1 MKKTA
6 LTLAAAVALGT
17 LGLTATAEAMPI
29 GSGAPAVEKQAN
41 ANIETVA
48 NRRYW
53 RGDRRGHR
61 DWNHNRWRR
70 HHDHDD
76 WGYGGAFLGGVLL
89 GSALDNA
96 YDDDDYYYAPRRRYR
111 VADDDHASYCLD
123 RYRSYDVRSDT
134 FMGYDGYRHR
144 CNSPYD

>member
-1 MKKTA
+1 MRKTA
-6 LTLAAAVALGT
+6 LSLAAAVALGT
-17 LGLTATAEAMPI
+17 LGLTAAAEAMPV
-29 GSGAPAVEKQAN
+29 GSGAPVVEKQAN

-48 NRRYW
+48 HRRYW
-53 RGDRRGHR
+53 RHGG
-61 DWNHNRWRR
+61 R
-70 HHDHDD
+70 HHWRHHGGDG

-89 GSALDNA
+89 GSALDNR
-96 YDDDDYYYAPRRRYR
+96 YYDDDDDYYYAPRRYR
-111 VADDDHASYCLD
+111 HRVSDDHVDYCLD